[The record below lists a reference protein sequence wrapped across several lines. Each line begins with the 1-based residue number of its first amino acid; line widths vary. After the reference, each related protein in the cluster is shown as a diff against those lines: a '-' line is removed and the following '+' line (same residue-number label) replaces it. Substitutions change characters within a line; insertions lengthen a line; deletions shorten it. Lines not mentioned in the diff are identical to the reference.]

1 MQKYYGKINL
11 GKEVIFFLLFLCLL
25 MSAGCQNGAKENPQE
40 SIGIPGGVLACDGE
54 NLCHLNEFVV
64 KNGLSYYSYQTGEWK
79 TLCPD
84 PLCTHENQSGC
95 FMYSKRFVR
104 GVLEDNTLFFPYGS
118 AVWMVTMRWAA
129 MI

>member
-1 MQKYYGKINL
+1 MKHT
-11 GKEVIFFLLFLCLL
+11 FSFLLLLCMLL
-25 MSAGCQNGAKENPQE
+25 LTLTGCDSGASPADEE
-40 SIGIPGGVLACDGE
+40 GVKGASMLFGE
-54 NLCHLNEFVV
+54 KNIYYLNEYVI
-64 KNGLSYYSYQTGEWK
+64 KNGISYRTYQDSEWK